1 MLAPGLIPRFPLRD
15 LHWRSDS
22 GNLRSI
28 PSLHVDLL
36 PAGTDFT
43 SPAAVSP
50 ISSNPSSPYLQ
61 RSGKTSGRED
71 GFLTASL
78 GGRFPD
84 PGDSLGST
92 LGSNLRPPGATR
104 ERRHQIPGL
113 RRTPYLKIL
122 LVRCDDSDAY
132 KSARAQIREWIKEH
146 TPPSGGKSLSTTENH
161 DAFEW
166 MIVHVVIPNTAAF
179 FQPRVSGSKASEAT
193 TDVSRN
199 STASRWRPGSSTLL
213 EKLRGDFNT
222 TSKGQVEDRVAQ
234 IRIGINDLPYDL
246 LPRVVPAVPTGYA
259 ENDQDAENAWAD
271 LIGKFKDLI
280 LSSFNMRV
288 SQYEDDIREKD
299 AQRTLPGWNFC
310 TFFIL
315 KEGLA
320 RGFESV
326 GLVEDALRGYDE
338 LSVGLDTVLVEHAA
352 SASAGGVLLSYT
364 EDLKDLAKD
373 ALSRVERGNSQYE
386 DEESVNLQSG
396 ARVVTEPED
405 IPVGVSKKPYRD
417 LILANNVSV
426 FDFRCYIFA
435 RQISLLL
442 RLGNA
447 WSTREELL
455 AKLKEQQDLVLH
467 GVAPRLP
474 PPQPAGEEPENLLML
489 SEICKRALKFIPA
502 IMFAMRQDIMAGLRA
517 KNPATIGEHP
527 SPPILDLT
535 TSEVIDNIVA
545 SYAFSVAQQILA
557 QTSTKALPIPPSALS
572 PRDGNAHESKA
583 ALLEPKTM
591 IRPARTSLQV
601 RANVR
606 VDEGSE
612 TVPDS
617 AWTSG
622 PSDNEQAGGSFLRPG
637 LEELASR
644 RAELYALSRN
654 ILEDGGRKRGWNNGW
669 ESVPMVGDTGI
680 VDMEDIGLDDDAAK
694 LVDSSRSEAKR
705 PVLLAG
711 IGNELLRTALDSE
724 GDFYRLY
731 EILTDKA
738 LRHYTVAGHNHSVQA
753 CMADLAILKHHLGE
767 FEAAASYLHRATPF
781 FGELGWSLLELSM
794 LIVYIKCLKELKRK
808 DQYVAAIRKLLSQ
821 AAAAVKDKI
830 AAKSSVRLGGKKN
843 STYLDTSVLSG
854 YLGEFLS
861 ASNDMEESV
870 RMPLENFFDELAI
883 DAAPAYDPGQD
894 SFSIIL
900 KYRSL
905 FPESFEADK
914 ASLRMRPAAGGNR
927 EIWLHT
933 RGPLHIKPGMNT
945 IQPHSNDFTAG
956 IFEVDEI
963 FFASHNAVFYLK
975 RDAAQPIEGGSVGVF
990 RNPKVA
996 LFQRANCLD
1005 VRLMAS
1011 REVQLDKN
1019 NTVDVQVLVGWNMI
1033 THCVVKIKPGTG
1045 GLRLLTHEAK
1055 VLGPNEPSRKPDGGV
1070 FTFGRIPEDSTV
1082 TIRLP
1087 FTVEQD
1093 VLHVSVKVEVVYS
1106 TDRGNF
1112 GFYKSPSVP
1121 IALVLGVNVQDVF
1134 KHAALFSRFTI
1145 STVTSSP
1152 LRLYESELAG
1162 SEVFDSHSGLVP
1174 SQAVMIFPKQPVSVM
1189 YKTTRKSGVKITHK
1203 TAKTMYLRLWYS
1215 VLLDEIEAVF
1225 EDTLTRELAEKSLW
1239 EYSKLVVSHVIGK
1252 LHNSLTD
1259 YDLEKIMLLGELQTT
1274 FLGDVRWESEFRALG
1289 APLTASQLAKFMR
1302 DWQSTHRRLSVV
1314 APIHRASKSSTAGEG
1329 SKLVRSIVIPV
1340 DIPSITIVHTADIRL
1355 QKPVAAI
1362 SMADPD
1368 SGASAVCVNQVLP
1381 ARLHLKWT
1389 RAWDTGDFDPATA
1402 AAMAPASPAAAL
1414 AAKGGPSVHLTED
1427 IEFSYE
1433 VTAPTDT
1440 WLLGGRRK
1448 GHFVIPGVADPNGLQ
1463 GLTSTV
1469 STEAVIALLLIP
1481 LREGWLPY
1489 PTVEIR
1495 EVRSGTASMGPGGA
1509 DGKDGLIAAGGGEGG
1524 GGGGGAQHGH
1534 CETDYRN
1541 LGETVRVVAD
1551 RGRITLSLDAS
1562 GPGGGPLVLESE
1574 RLGLAGRVVA

>member
-1 MLAPGLIPRFPLRD
+1 MMMEQPFSTSKVTVEYHDPDGVYKLLAPGLIPRFPLRD

-386 DEESVNLQSG
+386 DEESV
-396 ARVVTEPED
+396 
-405 IPVGVSKKPYRD
+405 
-417 LILANNVSV
+417 
-426 FDFRCYIFA
+426 
-435 RQISLLL
+435 
-442 RLGNA
+442 
-447 WSTREELL
+447 
-455 AKLKEQQDLVLH
+455 
-467 GVAPRLP
+467 
-474 PPQPAGEEPENLLML
+474 
-489 SEICKRALKFIPA
+489 
-502 IMFAMRQDIMAGLRA
+502 
-517 KNPATIGEHP
+517 
-527 SPPILDLT
+527 
-535 TSEVIDNIVA
+535 
-545 SYAFSVAQQILA
+545 
-557 QTSTKALPIPPSALS
+557 
-572 PRDGNAHESKA
+572 
-583 ALLEPKTM
+583 
-591 IRPARTSLQV
+591 
-601 RANVR
+601 RAN
-606 VDEGSE
+606 
-612 TVPDS
+612 
-617 AWTSG
+617 
-622 PSDNEQAGGSFLRPG
+622 AGGSFLRPG